1 MRFAI
6 LGENQ
11 PELPPPIPETEPEPE
26 PKPKPVPKEKIT
38 LNHIITT
45 INKIGCK
52 IAEAPDATIEEKIEG
67 WIDLLKSIL
76 PHIPVEEDE
85 FRKYIQHAIDNPS
98 QWDFMEKPKRHVAK
112 KGKAFHFSPRNK
124 VV

>member
-11 PELPPPIPETEPEPE
+11 PELPPPKPEPE
-26 PKPKPVPKEKIT
+26 PKPKPVPKEKIS

-52 IAEAPDATIEEKIEG
+52 IADDPDASIEAKIEG
-67 WIDLLKSIL
+67 WVDLLKSVL
-76 PHIPVEEDE
+76 PHIPEENE
-85 FRKYIQHAIDNPS
+85 KFRKHVQGCIDNPS
-98 QWDFMEKPKRHVAK
+98 QWDFMEKPKRDTIQ

>member
-11 PELPPPIPETEPEPE
+11 PELPPPNPEPEPE

-52 IAEAPDATIEEKIEG
+52 IADEPHATLEEKIKG
-67 WIDLLKSIL
+67 WVDLLKSIL
-76 PHIPVEEDE
+76 PHVPEENDE
-85 FRKYIQHAIDNPS
+85 FRERIKHAINNPS
-98 QWDFMEKPKRHVAK
+98 QWDFMEKPKRHVPK
-112 KGKAFHFSPRNK
+112 DGKAFHFSPRNK